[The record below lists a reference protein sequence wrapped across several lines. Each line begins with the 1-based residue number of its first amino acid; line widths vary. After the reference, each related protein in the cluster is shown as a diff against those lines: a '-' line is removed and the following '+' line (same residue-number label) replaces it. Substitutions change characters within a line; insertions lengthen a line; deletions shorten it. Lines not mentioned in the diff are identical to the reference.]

1 MIEEVQ
7 SHYEEAKPFI
17 LEQYKEA
24 TKWNAC
30 LKAVLDQYDDV
41 ENYAWNIA
49 SITDLLGF
57 SGELPTG
64 GKLDFIGGLV
74 GLSRNTS
81 ESDSDYYSRIIDY
94 INSNDSGTIEGIIKR
109 AISIVQTNEVTY
121 IEENSGFPFV
131 ASGLIITLSERQITR
146 AEANRMKAAGTRLF
160 VGGFLTTHDGIPL
173 STNSGHLIACAGGPY
188 DTIEVEPEIEPSFHV
203 WDGSRD
209 YSFYNAS
216 ASTWYIETPEQW
228 AALCMI
234 SLGMD
239 VADGSGLSNAKGAMH
254 YKNIEVTEDLYFN
267 ENYTENFTWE
277 TTYQN
282 DSEKDIL
289 NNFAYVLRADGQR
302 VALYLEANCN
312 SFNGNFHK
320 IIGMYASSYSW
331 TRWHKGIIAG
341 QDTNVMNISFEYCTL
356 KNGMT
361 RAGNAQANYFP
372 SLLYDDTNNATYKNI
387 RAFHCKTIGV
397 CTGNYIGRGFLVG
410 TTPGIP
416 AVSGIMHNLSVQNC
430 QAMLNFSNSTYY
442 ERHQHAFIFCGS
454 RSKNFKFIHT
464 FENENLVTSQPL
476 HNTYQVYMSDA
487 YPQDKLRPPASE
499 SYVYTFGN
507 IGTTTVNE
515 TSILQTMS
523 SKAALIA
530 QVNADITANASGDLS
545 LLDANGN
552 FTGVCP

>member
-49 SITDLLGF
+49 SITDLLGLL
-57 SGELPTG
+57 GDVPTG

-74 GLSRNTS
+74 GLSRNTG
-81 ESDSDYYSRIIDY
+81 EIDSDYYSRIIDY
-94 INSNDSGTIEGIIKR
+94 INSNDSGTIEGILKR

-121 IEENSGFPFV
+121 IEENSGFPFS

-146 AEANRMKAAGTRLF
+146 AEANRIKAAGTRLF

-188 DTIEVEPEIEPSFHV
+188 DTIEVEPPSPPSVHV

-209 YSFYNAS
+209 YSFFS
-216 ASTWYIETPEQW
+216 TEDSTWYIDTPEKW

-234 SLGMD
+234 SLNMD
-239 VADGSGLSNAKGAMH
+239 VADGSGLTNAKNTMSS
-254 YKNIEVTEDLYFN
+254 KNIEVTEDLYFN
-267 ENYTENFTWE
+267 EGYKDNFSWE

-302 VALYLEANCN
+302 VALYLEADCEN
-312 SFNGNFHK
+312 FNGNFHK
-320 IIGMYASSYSW
+320 IIGMYASSY
-331 TRWHKGIIAG
+331 TKYHPGIITDP
-341 QDTNVMNISFEYCTL
+341 QNNVRNISFEYCTL

-361 RAGNAQANYFP
+361 RVGGVSDFFPYLIYERFAG
-372 SLLYDDTNNATYKNI
+372 DKTYKNI
-387 RAFHCKTIGV
+387 RAYHCKTIGAGTSSR
-397 CTGNYIGRGFLVG
+397 CFLIR
-410 TTPGIP
+410 TPGVYP
-416 AVSGIMHNLSVQNC
+416 PQSSIMQNLSVQNC
-430 QAMLNFSNSTYY
+430 QAMLNLSNYVNY
-442 ERHQHAFIFCGS
+442 ADRYQHAFVHNATEN
-454 RSKNFKFIHT
+454 KNYKFIHT
-464 FENENLVTSQPL
+464 FENENLVPSQPL
-476 HNTYQVYMSDA
+476 RNTYQIFVPYGNS
-487 YPQDKLRPPASE
+487 PQTPASE

-507 IGTTTVNE
+507 VGTTTVHE

-545 LLDANGN
+545 LLDADGN
-552 FTGVCP
+552 FTGECP